1 MILFERKN
9 LKALFQTFS
18 ADDMMKLRP
27 FINCTLL
34 SEKLYILLDITFF
47 NRYLT
52 WCALNRNKIEPFN
65 SKIIK
70 DSKFE
75 WIKS

>member
-1 MILFERKN
+1 MILFEKIKN

-34 SEKLYILLDITFF
+34 SENYLYIIRHYVFLIDTSLD
-47 NRYLT
+47 
-52 WCALNRNKIEPFN
+52 ALKIEQN
-65 SKIIK
+65 RTI
-70 DSKFE
+70 
-75 WIKS
+75 